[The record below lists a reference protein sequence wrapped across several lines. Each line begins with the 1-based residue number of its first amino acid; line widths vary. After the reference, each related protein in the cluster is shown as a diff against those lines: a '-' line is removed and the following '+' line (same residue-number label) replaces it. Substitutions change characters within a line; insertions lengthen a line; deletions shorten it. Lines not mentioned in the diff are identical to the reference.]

1 LPPRTHLWIVAGW
14 FLVRLVAV
22 VSFFA
27 LTAASLGCLELGR
40 RVGRQRVA
48 ALGEEAL
55 EGFGAIEGAVF
66 ALLGLLLAFTFSAA
80 AARYDA
86 RKDLIVEEANAI
98 GTAYLRLDAL
108 PPATQPALR
117 QLFGE
122 YVDARLAVYAS
133 IHALKLPREEL
144 DRVSQLQH
152 QIWDEIVA
160 ACRASPAPPQAMLLV
175 FPPVNQMFDLTT
187 TRTMALR
194 THIPALVLVLLVLLM
209 LAGSALAGHGMA
221 HVESRSW
228 PHMLG
233 FAFMLGI
240 SVYVILDYEFPR
252 LGLIRLEWADQV
264 FVDLRRTMP

>member
-1 LPPRTHLWIVAGW
+1 
-14 FLVRLVAV
+14 VAV

-80 AARYDA
+80 ATRYDT

-117 QLFGE
+117 KLFGE

-133 IHALKLPREEL
+133 IHAIKSPRAEME
-144 DRVSQLQH
+144 RVSQLQR
-152 QIWDEIVA
+152 QIWDEVVA
-160 ACRASPAPPQAMLLV
+160 ACRASPAPQTMQVV
-175 FPPVNQMFDLTT
+175 FPPVNEMIDLTT
-187 TRTMALR
+187 TRTIALR
-194 THIPALVLVLLVLLM
+194 THIPTLVLVLLVLLM

-233 FAFMLGI
+233 FALMLGI

-252 LGLIRLEWADQV
+252 LGLIRLDWADQV